1 MNNEIIEQPSW
12 WKRNWKWALPTGG
25 CLTIIIIIISFIGYG
40 VYKVMPVF
48 SGDSSVFA
56 FGKVI
61 RTVQEHPVII
71 ETLGK
76 PIDLKADN
84 YDPMS
89 NPGVL
94 ELEMILDG
102 SKSDGVL
109 NVSARKVDGEW
120 VYDVFTVTFD
130 DTQEM
135 LDLREKV
142 MDKQ

>member
-25 CLTIIIIIISFIGYG
+25 CLTIIIIVISFIGYG
-40 VYKVMPVF
+40 VYKVSSVF
-48 SGDSSVFA
+48 SEDSSVFA

-76 PIDLKADN
+76 PIELEDDN

-94 ELEMILDG
+94 ELDMILDG

-109 NVSARKVDGEW
+109 KVSARKVDGEW
-120 VYDVFTVTFD
+120 IYDVFKVTFD
-130 DTQEM
+130 DTQEV

-142 MDKQ
+142 VDKQ